1 MKMET
6 NNAKVEQSVSAAMG
20 DLRLAAARK
29 RLAECSGQT
38 DAIEALR
45 EIVSNLL
52 GSEEMALFHADCRNR
67 NYRTLWSFGIDPEQC
82 NLPRALS
89 EKGLQRMDRGEC
101 HVEASAGDN
110 PGTNRVRAFVP
121 IRVANDTVAVLA
133 ILQLLPQK
141 ASFDRADMDLLT
153 LLSSEAGKALFRS
166 GEICCDHAGK
176 TE

>member
-1 MKMET
+1 MNMEA
-6 NNAKVEQSVSAAMG
+6 NNAKAEQSVSGAMG

-45 EIVSNLL
+45 EIVSTFL
-52 GSEEMALFHADCRNR
+52 GSEEMALFEADCRNAD
-67 NYRTLWSFGIDPEQC
+67 YRTLWSFGIDAAQC
-82 NLPRALS
+82 DLSQALS
-89 EKGLQRMDRGEC
+89 EKGHQRMGRGEC
-101 HVEASAGDN
+101 HVEAHAGEN
-110 PGTNRVRAFVP
+110 PGSSKVRAFVP
-121 IRVANDTVAVLA
+121 IRLANDTVAVLA

-166 GEICCDHAGK
+166 GETGCDELEK
-176 TE
+176 RE